1 MMEKMI
7 DTGMTLL
14 IWWVVLLIA
23 REMLWR
29 VL

>member
-1 MMEKMI
+1 MERWI

>member
-1 MMEKMI
+1 MERWI

-14 IWWVVLLIA
+14 IWWVVLLIT